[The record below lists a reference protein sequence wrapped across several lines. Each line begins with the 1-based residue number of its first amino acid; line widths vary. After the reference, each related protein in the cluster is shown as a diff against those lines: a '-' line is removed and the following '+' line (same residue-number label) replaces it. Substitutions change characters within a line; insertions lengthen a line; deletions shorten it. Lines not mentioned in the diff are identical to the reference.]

1 MKMLASLVALLGL
14 GLFTVG
20 CSPEDQ
26 LQEAQEDFAEE
37 RQETAETIGGVT
49 ADSVV
54 TPEQSEDIA
63 EEQAEDV
70 QAAGEVIQE
79 QGDLLEE
86 KVDN

>member
-37 RQETAETIGGVT
+37 RQETGEAIGGAM
-49 ADSVV
+49 ADGVV

-86 KVDN
+86 KADN